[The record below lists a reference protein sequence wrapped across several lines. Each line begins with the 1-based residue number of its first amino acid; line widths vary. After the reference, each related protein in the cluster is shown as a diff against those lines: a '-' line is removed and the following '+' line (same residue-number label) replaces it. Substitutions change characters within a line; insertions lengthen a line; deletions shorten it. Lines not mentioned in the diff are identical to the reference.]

1 MDGIIRL
8 VGPAQA
14 LEIFGIRLVGFNAE
28 NARKLLMTLLLFL
41 LIWGVR
47 WVIRQGA
54 KFALRHLSGEQA
66 EFWARQATHLIT
78 AALLLLGLASI
89 WFDDPTR
96 LATALGLVTAGLA
109 FALQRVITAA
119 AGYFV
124 ILRGQTFRM
133 GDRIVMGGVRGDV
146 VALSFMQTTIM
157 EMGQPPSAQNAD
169 PAMWVRSREY
179 TGRLVTVSNAKIF
192 DEPVYNYTRDFPY
205 IWEEMH
211 LPIPYQADRERAEK
225 IIMDSALRHTVTT
238 GKLGREALEEMQRR
252 YFLKPTQIGPRVYWR
267 LTDNWLELTV
277 RFIVRDRGI
286 RETKDALSRDILR
299 EFEQAGI
306 GLASATFEIVGLPP
320 LRVVSEGTRNPS
332 SQPQAGPFR

>member
-8 VGPAQA
+8 VGPSQA

-41 LIWGVR
+41 LIWGAR
-47 WVIRQGA
+47 WVIRRGA
-54 KFALRHLSGEQA
+54 KLALRHLSGEQA
-66 EFWARQATHLIT
+66 GFWAIQATHLIT
-78 AALLLLGLASI
+78 AVLLLLGLASI

-109 FALQRVITAA
+109 FALQRVVTAA

-157 EMGQPPSAQNAD
+157 EMGQPPSVQNAD

-179 TGRLVTVSNAKIF
+179 TGRLVAVSNARIF

-205 IWEEMH
+205 IWEEMS
-211 LPIPYQADRERAEK
+211 LPIPYRADRARAEK
-225 IIMDSALRHTVTT
+225 IILDAALRHTVTDSQ
-238 GKLGREALEEMQRR
+238 LGREALEEMQRR
-252 YFLKPTQIGPRVYWR
+252 YFLKPTQIGPKVYWR

-277 RFIVRDRGI
+277 RFIVPDRGI
-286 RETKDALSRDILR
+286 REVKDALSRDILA
-299 EFEQAGI
+299 EFERAGL
-306 GLASATFEIVGLPP
+306 GFASTTFEIVGLPP
-320 LRVVSEGTRNPS
+320 LRVSPGA
-332 SQPQAGPFR
+332 AGSTGEEVK